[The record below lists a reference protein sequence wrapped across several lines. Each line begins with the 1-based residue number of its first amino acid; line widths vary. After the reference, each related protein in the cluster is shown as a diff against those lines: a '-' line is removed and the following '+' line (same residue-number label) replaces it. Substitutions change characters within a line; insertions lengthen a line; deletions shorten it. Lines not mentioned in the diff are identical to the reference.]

1 MVGGYQII
9 TLNDF
14 NFSHQTTNTKIKGI
28 YELLENSRKAVL
40 ITGFTYDN
48 IEYRGIFAGFEVI
61 DSNFSTII
69 DYSSNSFNITIT
81 DEDDVIVT
89 RA

>member
-1 MVGGYQII
+1 MIGGYQII

-14 NFSHQTTNTKIKGI
+14 NFTPSNTTIKIKGI
-28 YELLENSRKAVL
+28 YDILENSRKAVL
-40 ITGFTYDN
+40 ITGFTYDS

-61 DSNFSTII
+61 NSNFSTIV

-89 RA
+89 KV

>member
-9 TLNDF
+9 NLNDF
-14 NFSHQTTNTKIKGI
+14 NFSTDSTTTKIKGI
-28 YELLENSRKAVL
+28 YELLESSRKAVL

-48 IEYRGIFAGFEVI
+48 VEYKAIFAGFEVI
-61 DSNFSTII
+61 DSNFSTIV

-81 DEDDVIVT
+81 DDNNVIVT
-89 RA
+89 KA